1 MIAIVDYR
9 AGNLTSVARAMED
22 LDIPCKVT
30 ANPDEILNAERVV
43 FPGVGAAGKAMEML
57 RETGLDQVIRK
68 VFENGVPLLGI
79 CLGTQIVLE
88 RSEENDTTCL
98 GILKGATRGFASEFA
113 QLKDKALK
121 IPHMGWNQ
129 VRFLRMHPV
138 FKDISETSDF
148 YFVHSY
154 FPDPA
159 DRELRIGV
167 TDYGVTFASVLA
179 CRNLVATQ
187 FHPEKSGPVGLAIL
201 KNFSK
206 WDGRSG

>member
-9 AGNLTSVARAMED
+9 AGNLTSVARALED
-22 LDIPCKVT
+22 LGIQCKVT

-57 RETGLDQVIRK
+57 GETGLDRVIRR
-68 VFENGVPLLGI
+68 VFESGVPLLGI

-88 RSEENDTTCL
+88 RSEENNAVCL

-113 QLKDKALK
+113 RLNEKAPK

-129 VRFLRMHPV
+129 VRFVRHHPL

-159 DRELRIGV
+159 ERDFRIGV
-167 TDYGVTFASVLA
+167 TDYGVSFTSVLA

-201 KNFSK
+201 RNFST
-206 WDGRSG
+206 WDGRFG